1 MIKSAERQL
10 QSLTLLE
17 LLSYLSVL
25 AYTRLGD
32 AGDDPAGMDWV
43 AYERIILRKL
53 RTCSE
58 SDFRLST
65 DVLGR
70 SLRQH
75 LSPMLFPQPGEG
87 AECVQNLEAL
97 GVMID
102 ATRELIDYERSI
114 DWFCFDSECDYQ
126 LQPGQSVIF
135 NKTDEG
141 TLRWQRTERKSQL
154 LWCYWMCRAVDV
166 FAASELAGQVIGS
179 AENHEANQLAYI
191 KAIRSQLYL
200 QVVLG

>member
-1 MIKSAERQL
+1 WVDYTRKLEPFEAVIKSAERQL

-75 LSPMLFPQPGEG
+75 LSPMLFPQPG
-87 AECVQNLEAL
+87 
-97 GVMID
+97 
-102 ATRELIDYERSI
+102 
-114 DWFCFDSECDYQ
+114 
-126 LQPGQSVIF
+126 
-135 NKTDEG
+135 
-141 TLRWQRTERKSQL
+141 
-154 LWCYWMCRAVDV
+154 
-166 FAASELAGQVIGS
+166 
-179 AENHEANQLAYI
+179 
-191 KAIRSQLYL
+191 
-200 QVVLG
+200 